1 MVPPC
6 KNLHLEEWHNCQSS
20 DPAKG
25 PLRWDAERLTCPL
38 PALLSITVAAAPPW
52 LKPFLIFYISRELSN
67 LQMQRAVAAPIL
79 TTAVYC
85 GCRWR
90 MNVLVL
96 WEGSDSQA
104 GWEAV
109 HMEWQACRRGAGLG
123 VGVGVEGGG
132 RGWGE
137 RAGDLHT
144 HPFPGFRSK
153 QRRRLSTCTPP
164 VHRPAGKKNDFEP
177 MLIYP
182 SGNFYYAF
190 CYF

>member
-1 MVPPC
+1 MKNECPC
-6 KNLHLEEWHNCQSS
+6 S
-20 DPAKG
+20 
-25 PLRWDAERLTCPL
+25 LRGERQPGWLRGNPHGVTGL
-38 PALLSITVAAAPPW
+38 PAGGGV
-52 LKPFLIFYISRELSN
+52 
-67 LQMQRAVAAPIL
+67 
-79 TTAVYC
+79 
-85 GCRWR
+85 
-90 MNVLVL
+90 
-96 WEGSDSQA
+96 
-104 GWEAV
+104 
-109 HMEWQACRRGAGLG
+109 G